1 MHTTV
6 VIVGSEVKCDHEQ
19 KASATI
25 LTTYIVTR
33 YWYQKMN
40 RKMNQTFLNLMDSER
55 K

>member
-6 VIVGSEVKCDHEQ
+6 VIVGSEVKCNHEQ

-33 YWYQKMN
+33 YWCQKMN
-40 RKMNQTFLNLMDSER
+40 RKTYQTFVTLIDSKDE
-55 K
+55 